1 MWIVVLLA
9 EPQRS
14 DDNKSPDYL
23 SFELSDGA
31 WHRVF
36 SPPLALRFM
45 ALRILQELDFLD
57 IGYDY
62 ANDWIYAEWHGEITF
77 ERAKAGGEAVLH
89 FVEAEHGRKLLNDN
103 SRVTEMWL
111 ETPEWRAM
119 NVFPRLHAAG
129 LQYVAWVYSPDL
141 YSRFSADR
149 SLEAITQPVAL
160 PFEDLEMAKSWL
172 RIV

>member
-1 MWIVVLLA
+1 
-9 EPQRS
+9 
-14 DDNKSPDYL
+14 
-23 SFELSDGA
+23 
-31 WHRVF
+31 
-36 SPPLALRFM
+36 M

-57 IGYDY
+57 ISYDY

-77 ERAKAGGEAVLH
+77 EQAKTGGEAVLH

-103 SRVTEMWL
+103 SRVTDMWL

-129 LQYVAWVYSPDL
+129 LQYL

-149 SLEAITQPVAL
+149 SLDAITQPVAL